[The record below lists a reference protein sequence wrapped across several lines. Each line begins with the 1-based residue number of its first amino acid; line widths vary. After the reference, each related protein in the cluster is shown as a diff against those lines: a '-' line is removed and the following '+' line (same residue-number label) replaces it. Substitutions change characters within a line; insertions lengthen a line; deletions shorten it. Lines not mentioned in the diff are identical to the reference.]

1 MVTLIVQGGT
11 AEMARHTIDVPADKS
26 ISHRAMILSALCEG
40 TTRIHHYLLAEDTL
54 NTMKIFQKLGV
65 SIERKEDTITV
76 KGVGLSGLRKPESTL
91 DVGNSGTAMRLILG
105 VLAGQPFEAVITGD
119 ASIQIRPMK
128 RVVAPLTA
136 MGAEFYVRNHLNE
149 WVHAEDLDQI
159 RAPLKVV
166 GRRPLMAI
174 DHEMPVSSAQIKSS
188 ILLATLYANGATSIR
203 DPGHSRDHTEKMLR
217 QFGALVDTTVSQCV
231 TLSAPVRL
239 KSPGTVTIPSDISSA
254 SFWMVLGCILPKAE
268 ITLKRVGLNPTR
280 TGIIKV
286 LRMMNAAI
294 TVRNESQSEGEL
306 IGDVLVKTSDLKGID
321 IDNSVLDMAT
331 LIDEIPVISVAA
343 TFARGKTRIR
353 DAGELRVKESDRIRA
368 ISRMLTSFGVQV
380 EEMPDGFDVTGGVVL
395 SPGEID

>member
-1 MVTLIVQGGT
+1 MVTPLYKGHYRWLV
-11 AEMARHTIDVPADKS
+11 MIDVPAGS
-26 ISHRAMILSALCEG
+26 QFLMMILSALCEG

-166 GRRPLMAI
+166 GRRPLI
-174 DHEMPVSSAQIKSS
+174 
-188 ILLATLYANGATSIR
+188 
-203 DPGHSRDHTEKMLR
+203 
-217 QFGALVDTTVSQCV
+217 
-231 TLSAPVRL
+231 
-239 KSPGTVTIPSDISSA
+239 
-254 SFWMVLGCILPKAE
+254 
-268 ITLKRVGLNPTR
+268 
-280 TGIIKV
+280 
-286 LRMMNAAI
+286 
-294 TVRNESQSEGEL
+294 
-306 IGDVLVKTSDLKGID
+306 
-321 IDNSVLDMAT
+321 
-331 LIDEIPVISVAA
+331 
-343 TFARGKTRIR
+343 
-353 DAGELRVKESDRIRA
+353 
-368 ISRMLTSFGVQV
+368 
-380 EEMPDGFDVTGGVVL
+380 
-395 SPGEID
+395 